1 MGLLDETTESRHEYF
16 MREAL
21 RLAEKAADIGEVPIG
36 SVVVHGDRVVGRGY
50 NQRETLQDATAH
62 AEMIAIS
69 AACQTLNSWRLDD
82 CIIYVTLEPCTMC
95 AGAIVLARLKE
106 LVYAASDPKGGAC
119 GTLYNIVEDE
129 RLNHKVETTSGVL
142 AEQSAM
148 ILSGFFENI
157 RANKNQG

>member
-1 MGLLDETTESRHEYF
+1 
-16 MREAL
+16 
-21 RLAEKAADIGEVPIG
+21 
-36 SVVVHGDRVVGRGY
+36 VHGDRVVGRGY